1 MATVREVIQRDL
13 GRQVEGFVKV
23 FDRAALAAEMREYV
37 VTDKIEEE
45 LKRIFDTFT
54 QVSETLRRGGGA
66 RDVVGMWI
74 SGFFGSG
81 KSHFAKVL
89 GHLLQNDPLADGSGG
104 SCHDAFVGH
113 LSDTPRGA
121 DVRLRLGE
129 VKLRT
134 EVRTIAFEI
143 KSRQSLNNPNS
154 VGEILLSEFYRQT
167 GLAENFVVARIEQRL
182 RRRGLLDALANAY
195 EAEFGVAWRSAQ
207 GRDDLLTVRRRLAAV
222 LPQVDPAEFGDR
234 PSAKNALDDVF
245 RHEKIT
251 AEGIADEL
259 VAWVEAQ
266 PATDGRVRH
275 LVFVIDEMGAFIGD
289 STERIGELNSL
300 AEMLGNKGKGRVWL
314 IVTSQQD
321 LEKVVDRTNFQPAL
335 VGRLNARFDLKPHLI
350 SDEIDKVVAERIL
363 KKHPAQEPALRAL
376 YQAHE
381 GPIAQ
386 LADVRASRRLGTVS
400 ERAFVDCYPF
410 LPHQIRLA
418 QDTFE
423 AISGFRLSGGVR
435 SMISVVME
443 ALQDV
448 ADDAL
453 GVVVS
458 FDQVFDAVED
468 DLLSQ
473 EYLGASGV
481 RAIRDS
487 DERVSGTPIAP
498 ARVLK
503 VLWLLQRIT
512 WVPRVPETLAKLLVR
527 RLDAEVAPLREG
539 VETTLATLQ
548 AAGYVARDEATG
560 EWKFLNERERTIE
573 QAIQELTR
581 PGGTRS
587 ISISAVRRA
596 SQQLA
601 KESVVIRRKLGN
613 FAAPYGTTQTP
624 FDFGVR
630 LDREA
635 VATGADIE
643 VAFVSPLAPNRTQEI
658 DEIRRSNQAGGA
670 TGRNVWWVSSTPDH
684 LDARCRRYE
693 ALVKV
698 TGDRRFTED
707 ASADTQDALSE
718 KRKERDELR
727 RGLSDDIEGAFRS
740 GTLFCGGQ
748 EIDLEDADDLMGPLA
763 AVLTSLIPNL
773 YPRFGLADRRFDFT
787 RNLKALINPSTA
799 TLHAVAP
806 ELDLFDTQ
814 GTLQRESG
822 LVSQVIEV
830 IGDLEDEGVDPTGSL
845 LLDARDS
852 TSGFKGFDRPPFGWP
867 GEIVRLVLAACFRAG
882 AIYLERQSSTG
893 PSQIWEYAGRT
904 DDFAKITVFKKTTF
918 RVAET
923 SLSVEQIRQASQ
935 ALIALGVSGTPES
948 GNAIAEA
955 LRQLGAKLQS
965 GVEDARR
972 QSHQGLP
979 THDVLLSSDAALRE
993 PTTAK
998 NPTAAVVAFLA
1009 VAATWKEVCERLHAL
1024 QRFLEANRHLEFA
1037 VSRRLVEL
1045 IANHPAPE
1053 THPNAK
1059 VITRAR
1065 EDMVAIVR
1073 DKAVV
1078 ERWADYRSAFDEAGR
1093 AYRDIYRRAHDRI
1106 RQEVEEAVAAIRGGD
1121 AYARAPGEQRDRVVD
1136 AVFGPGRVCHYPE
1149 VNVGSA
1155 AQLIE
1160 AAGRR
1165 SLTALDQARV
1175 ALPGYRAQI
1184 EQELRQLAA
1193 PPPDP
1198 DKRIFEWRAGTA
1210 LTGRRFATEVEVDE
1224 AFAQEAANLQR
1235 SAEDLKSRI
1244 REGFTVVV
1252 K

>member
-13 GRQVEGFVKV
+13 GRQVEGVVKV
-23 FDRAALAAEMREYV
+23 FDQAALADELREYV

-45 LKRIFDTFT
+45 LKRVFDTFT
-54 QVSETLRRGGGA
+54 QVSETLRRGGAA

-89 GHLLQNDPLADGSGG
+89 GHLLQNDPLADGSGD

-129 VKLRT
+129 VKLGT
-134 EVRTIAFEI
+134 QVRTIAFEI
-143 KSRQSLNNPNS
+143 KSRQSLSNPNS

-182 RRRGLLDALANAY
+182 QRRGLLDALANAY
-195 EAEFGVAWRSAQ
+195 EAEFGVAWRSPQ
-207 GRDDLLTVRRRLAAV
+207 GRDDLLTVRRRLAEV
-222 LPQVDPAEFGDR
+222 LPKVDPAEHGD
-234 PSAKNALDDVF
+234 PQSAKNALNDMF
-245 RHEKIT
+245 GHEKIT

-266 PATDGRVRH
+266 PTTGGRVQH
-275 LVFVIDEMGAFIGD
+275 LVFVIDEMGAFVGD

-300 AEMLGNKGKGRVWL
+300 AEMIGNKGKGRVWL

-350 SDEIDKVVAERIL
+350 SDEIDKVVSERIL
-363 KKHPAQEPALRAL
+363 KKRPAQEPALRAL

-381 GPIAQ
+381 GPVAQ
-386 LADVRASRRLGTVS
+386 LADIRASRHFGTVS
-400 ERAFVDCYPF
+400 ERTFADCYPF

-418 QDTFE
+418 QDIFE

-443 ALQDV
+443 ALQEV
-448 ADDAL
+448 ADETL

-473 EYLGASGV
+473 EYLGAPGV
-481 RAIRDS
+481 RAIRES
-487 DERVSGTPIAP
+487 DQRVPGSPIAP

-503 VLWLLQRIT
+503 VLWLLQRIP

-527 RLDAEVAPLREG
+527 RLDTEVAPLRER
-539 VETTLATLQ
+539 VEETLIALQ
-548 AAGYVARDEATG
+548 TAGYVARDEATG

-581 PGGTRS
+581 PGGARS
-587 ISISAVRRA
+587 ISIAAVRRT

-613 FAAPYGTTQTP
+613 FAAPYGATQAP

-630 LDREA
+630 LDGEA
-635 VATGADIE
+635 VATGPDIE
-643 VAFVSPLAPNRTQEI
+643 VAFVSPLAPGRTHEI
-658 DEIRRSNQAGGA
+658 DEIRRSNEAGGA
-670 TGRNVWWVSSTPDH
+670 TGRTLWWVSSTPDH
-684 LDARCRRYE
+684 LEARCKRYE

-707 ASADTQDALSE
+707 SSADTQDALSE

-727 RGLSDDIEGAFRS
+727 KGLSDDIERAFRN
-740 GTLFCGGQ
+740 GALYYGGQ
-748 EIDLEDADDLMGPLA
+748 EIELEDAPDLKGTLA
-763 AVLTSLIPNL
+763 AALTSLIPNL
-773 YPRFGLADRRFDFT
+773 YPHFGLADRRFDFA
-787 RNLKALINPSTA
+787 RDLKALLNPSTA

-822 LVSQVIEV
+822 LVSQVLEV
-830 IGDLEDEGVDPTGSL
+830 LGDLEDEKADPTGGL
-845 LLDARDS
+845 LIDARDN
-852 TSGFKGFDRPPFGWP
+852 SGFKGFERPPFGWP
-867 GEIVRLVLAACFRAG
+867 SEIVRLVLAACFRAG
-882 AIYLERQSSTG
+882 AIYLERQTSTG
-893 PSQIWEYAGRT
+893 PNPLWEYAGRT

-935 ALIALGVSGTPES
+935 ALIALGVTGTPES

-955 LRQLGAKLQS
+955 LRELGAKLQA

-972 QSHQGLP
+972 RSQEGLP
-979 THDVLLSSDAALRE
+979 AHDVLLSSAAALRE
-993 PTTAK
+993 PTTARS
-998 NPTAAVVAFLA
+998 PTAAVVAFLA
-1009 VAATWKEVCERLHAL
+1009 VADTWREVCERLQAL
-1024 QRFLEANRHLEFA
+1024 RLFLEANRHHEFD
-1037 VSRRLVEL
+1037 VSRRFVEL

-1053 THPNAK
+1053 THPNAT
-1059 VITRAR
+1059 VIAEAR
-1065 EDMVAIVR
+1065 EDMDAIVR

-1078 ERWADYRSAFDEAGR
+1078 ERWADYRSAFDATSG
-1093 AYRDIYRRAHDRI
+1093 AYRDIYRQAHDRI
-1106 RQEVEEAVAAIRGGD
+1106 RQDVDEAVAAIRDGD
-1121 AYARAPGEQRDRVVD
+1121 AYARAPGDQRDRIVD
-1136 AVFGPGRVCHYPE
+1136 AVFGPGRVCHYPQ
-1149 VNVGSA
+1149 VDVGSA

-1165 SLTALDQARV
+1165 SLTALDQARF
-1175 ALPGYRAQI
+1175 ALPSYRAQV
-1184 EQELRQLAA
+1184 EAELRKLAA

-1198 DKRIFEWRAGTA
+1198 EQKVFEWRPSQD
-1210 LTGRRFATEVEVDE
+1210 LTGRRFATEQEIDE
-1224 AFAQEAANLQR
+1224 AFAQETAKLQR
-1235 SAEDLKSRI
+1235 SAEDLKARI
-1244 REGFTVVV
+1244 REGFTVVI